1 MIKRNYLILIM
12 ALLAFVSSYAQAY
25 HDRTL
30 SLIPYP
36 VSITE
41 GEGEF
46 VFNDKTVIALED
58 AELKAVAEDFAQ
70 TLTEM
75 KNAG

>member
-1 MIKRNYLILIM
+1 MIKRNCLILIM

-25 HDRTL
+25 HARTL

-36 VSITE
+36 VSMTE

-46 VFNDKTVIALED
+46 VFNDKTVIA
-58 AELKAVAEDFAQ
+58 
-70 TLTEM
+70 
-75 KNAG
+75 